1 VRCLFKKEKQAQL
14 VKGDKIACR
23 YVLVRN
29 VSEVAGNDFGSAADI
44 AVVLA
49 R

>member
-1 VRCLFKKEKQAQL
+1 MFKKGKQAQR
-14 VKGDKIACR
+14 VKGDKISCR

-49 R
+49 K